1 VKISNHRRLLALTGS
16 TTLVLVAGWGS
27 AAQAAPATASPA
39 WKTSAATTNCPAS
52 VGVLTPNR
60 SADYYQAHPDQM
72 SQPSSKHRAT
82 ATDSPV
88 LKVLNHMAT
97 AHTKWLTSITC
108 TPGRPGQPVL
118 KKAPTGSV
126 YNSSST
132 NWSGY
137 QTGKKGG
144 YLAAAM
150 EWVVHPAVAA
160 SSTETISSIWPG
172 IGTGNS
178 TSDSLIQAGTHQDAA
193 CNASSCTTSYY
204 PWFEIY
210 PQESEQEITNLTVSP
225 GDYVGVV
232 VEYDPETADAYFEVD
247 NYTTGLGVYAY
258 QYVTGSIVG
267 SGTQA
272 EWIVERPTE
281 CFIICQ
287 MGKLTNFGTEPI
299 GYAQAV
305 YGSLWSDPNL
315 VWSNAGTL
323 SPDAISMYSCS
334 GTLMSQPGAISSG
347 TNFNVVWK
355 SYGNW
360 ESC

>member
-1 VKISNHRRLLALTGS
+1 MLGRLLSITA
-16 TTLVLVAGWGS
+16 TTILISVSFYGAS
-27 AAQAAPATASPA
+27 ADAATPAWSATA
-39 WKTSAATTNCPAS
+39 ATKGCPAGT
-52 VGVLTPNR
+52 GVLKPNR
-60 SADYYQAHPDQM
+60 PADYYASHPERM
-72 SQPSSKHRAT
+72 LPPGSHIPA
-82 ATDSPV
+82 APGSPV
-88 LKVLNHMAT
+88 MGVLQHMAAART
-97 AHTKWLTSITC
+97 NWLPSVTC
-108 TPGRPGQPVL
+108 TPGRPGAPVK
-118 KKAPTGSV
+118 KKAPTST
-126 YNSSST
+126 NSSTST

-137 QTGKKGG
+137 ETGKKGG

-160 SSTETISSIWPG
+160 SGTETISSIWPG
-172 IGTGNS
+172 IGTGSS
-178 TSDSLIQAGTHQDAA
+178 TSDSLIQAGTRQDAA
-193 CNASSCTTSYY
+193 CNAASCTPSYY

-210 PQESEQEITNLTVSP
+210 PQESEQEISNLTVSP

-232 VEYDPETADAYFEVD
+232 VEYDPLAAEAYFEVD
-247 NYTTGLGVYAY
+247 DYTTGNGVYAY
-258 QYVTGSIVG
+258 QYVTGDIVG

-305 YGSLWSDPNL
+305 YGSTWDDPNL
-315 VWSNAGTL
+315 VWSNLSTL
-323 SPDAISMYSCS
+323 SPDDITMKSCGGTVMAQPSAI
-334 GTLMSQPGAISSG
+334 TSG

-355 SYGNW
+355 SYGSW